1 MRWRFAAT
9 FCLGLA
15 ACAAEAPQAPPAVGP
30 RPDVLAAPR
39 QGLAEF
45 TVRTVAQARSGADV
59 EVAGVDCTA
68 SSGGAVTRFR
78 SPAQVAIIDDGSGV
92 RVACA
97 GGGRQGMALVQARPE
112 YRATGWRAA
121 PSIGVGIG
129 SGGGWGLGLGAG
141 VSPVRTVAGVGYDDV
156 RVVLR

>member
-1 MRWRFAAT
+1 MRTSFGTA

-15 ACAAEAPQAPPAVGP
+15 ACAAEAPPAPPAVGP
-30 RPDVLAAPR
+30 QPDVLAAPA

-45 TVRTVAQARSGADV
+45 TVRTVAQTRSGADV
-59 EVAGVDCTA
+59 EVAGIDCTA
-68 SSGGAVTRFR
+68 NSGRAVTRFR

-97 GGGRQGMALVQARPE
+97 GGGRQGTALVQARQE
-112 YRATGWRAA
+112 WRTGGWRAA

-129 SGGGWGLGLGAG
+129 SGGGWGVGLGAG
-141 VSPVRTVAGVGYDDV
+141 VSPVRAPAGIGYDDV

>member
-1 MRWRFAAT
+1 MTWRFAPMI
-9 FCLGLA
+9 CLGLA
-15 ACAAEAPQAPPAVGP
+15 ACAAEAPPAPPAVGP
-30 RPDVLAAPR
+30 RPDVLAAPT

-68 SSGGAVTRFR
+68 TSGGAVTRFR
-78 SPAQVAIIDDGSGV
+78 SPARVTIIDDGSGV
-92 RVACA
+92 RVTCA
-97 GGGRQGMALVQARPE
+97 GGGRQGTALVQARPE
-112 YRATGWRAA
+112 WRTSGWRAS

-129 SGGGWGLGLGAG
+129 SGGGWGVGLGAG
-141 VSPVRTVAGVGYDDV
+141 VSPVRTASGVAYDDV